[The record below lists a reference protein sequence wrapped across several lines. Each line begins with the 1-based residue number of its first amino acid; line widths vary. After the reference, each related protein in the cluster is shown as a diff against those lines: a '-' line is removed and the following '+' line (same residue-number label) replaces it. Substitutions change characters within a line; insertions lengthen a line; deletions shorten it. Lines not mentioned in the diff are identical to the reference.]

1 MYNME
6 RPHRELNKMI
16 PIAFELQLNEKKKK
30 DVQGKEQPNK
40 LKLSLTDQ

>member
-6 RPHRELNKMI
+6 RPHRELNKMS

-40 LKLSLTDQ
+40 LKRNYSEQ